1 MVSIWLT
8 KIKGCGE
15 TSTSIKSALREQA
28 DFRRMPAVLKAVLLA
43 ILLDARRAQS
53 RQAML
58 IDRKLPGKEFVDG
71 QSVAAA
77 GLFEGKQAP
86 ADCGNDFGFT
96 ANNPPFG
103 AGRGQIGNS

>member
-8 KIKGCGE
+8 VIKGCGE
-15 TSTSIKSALREQA
+15 TSTSIKSASQKEA
-28 DFRRMPAVLKAVLLA
+28 DFRRMLPVLKLALLP
-43 ILLDARRAQS
+43 ILLDAGRTQS

-71 QSVAAA
+71 QRVTAA
-77 GLFEGKQAP
+77 GLFERKQA
-86 ADCGNDFGFT
+86 ATDCGNDFGLT

-103 AGRGQIGNS
+103 AGRRQICNG

>member
-1 MVSIWLT
+1 
-8 KIKGCGE
+8 
-15 TSTSIKSALREQA
+15 
-28 DFRRMPAVLKAVLLA
+28 MPAVLKAVLLA

-103 AGRGQIGNS
+103 AGAGRSAIVKGLPSGPMTYFTLGRWGSVMVYSQTLNH